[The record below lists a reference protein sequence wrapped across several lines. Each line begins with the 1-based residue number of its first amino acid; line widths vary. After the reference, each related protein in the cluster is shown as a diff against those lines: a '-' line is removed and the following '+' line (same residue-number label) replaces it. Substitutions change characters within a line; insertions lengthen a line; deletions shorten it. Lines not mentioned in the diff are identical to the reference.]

1 MRFVLLTVTLALAA
15 QQPTIRVP
23 VRLVNQRVL
32 IFSAENRLIP
42 DLQPADF
49 RVLDNGHAQTFTLD
63 AEPAPVSIALAVQAN
78 YDVRAYLPFIA
89 KAGATVEALLAGETG
104 EIAILS
110 YADEVRTLKPFDTSD
125 AQTALRSLALSGKGA
140 RMRDA
145 AEAAAKLLA
154 ARPPTRRRVLVLIGQ
169 PTDTGSETDLA
180 TLRRDIDRDD
190 ITVFTLT
197 LPVLGKN
204 FVSDTFSLSG
214 VSFGER
220 GGFRAATDL
229 GKLVGVLSRQTSA
242 DDALTTATGGVEFHL
257 RTQRQLEDG
266 IAAIGV
272 QLRSGYVL
280 SYHPAPADPGYHAV
294 RIESTIPGAK
304 IFSRPGYWLAED
316 DPGK

>member
-1 MRFVLLTVTLALAA
+1 MRFVFLTLTLALAA

-32 IFSAENRLIP
+32 VFSADNRLIP
-42 DLQPADF
+42 DLQPTDF
-49 RVLDNGHAQTFTLD
+49 RVLDNGHPQSFTLD
-63 AEPAPVSIALAVQAN
+63 AEPPPVSIVLAIQAN
-78 YDVRAYLPFIA
+78 NDVRTYLPFIA

-125 AQTALRSLALSGKGA
+125 AQTALRLLAPMGKGT

-145 AEAAAKLLA
+145 AERAATLLA

-169 PTDTGSETDLA
+169 PTDTGSETDAA
-180 TLRRDIDRDD
+180 TLRRDIDGGD

-204 FVSDTFSLSG
+204 FVSDTFSLG
-214 VSFGER
+214 GLTAER
-220 GGFRAATDL
+220 GGFRAGTDL
-229 GKLVGVLSRQTSA
+229 GKLVGVLSHQNSA
-242 DDALTTATGGVEFHL
+242 DDLTGATGGVEFHL
-257 RTQRQLEDG
+257 RTQKQLEDG

-280 SYHPAPADPGYHAV
+280 SYHPAPADPGYHGV
-294 RIESTIPGAK
+294 RIESTIPGAR
-304 IFSRPGYWLAED
+304 IFSRPGYWLAD
-316 DPGK
+316 